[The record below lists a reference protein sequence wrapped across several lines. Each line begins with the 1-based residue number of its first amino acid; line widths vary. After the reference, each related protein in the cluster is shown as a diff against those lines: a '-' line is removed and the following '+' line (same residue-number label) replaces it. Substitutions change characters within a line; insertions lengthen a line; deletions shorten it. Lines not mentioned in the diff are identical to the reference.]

1 MMTATD
7 TRKEARQCLKGKW
20 MKGVLITLLYSLVEF
35 LFNLVIQYTN
45 NSAPLASSIISI
57 INTIISVPLSFGL
70 TVSFMKLKRGEDIS
84 YTDFFK
90 IGFNSFKKA
99 WSLWYRMFLKL
110 LLPIV
115 CVIISTILLLVGIA
129 YSYQSTFYE
138 EATDDSYSYSLY
150 DDDYLYDDEI
160 EDLSDSDLYD
170 EEDADDISI
179 LDDFDL
185 SDSSSVLIIL
195 SVILLFI
202 SSIYLYVKSLSVVLT
217 YNIGY
222 DEDNLSSKEVVL
234 KSQSLMN
241 GNKGNYFVLTL
252 SFIGWAILS
261 AFTFGIGFLWLL
273 PYIQVSVVCFYDA
286 ISGNDTKKETIID
299 NNNNPII
306 E

>member
-20 MKGVLITLLYSLVEF
+20 TKGALITLLYSLVEF
-35 LFNLVIQYTN
+35 LFNFIIQYTN
-45 NSAPLASSIISI
+45 DYAPLASSIISI

-70 TVSFMKLKRGEDIS
+70 TVSFIKLKRGEDIS

-110 LLPIV
+110 LLPII
-115 CVIISTILLLVGIA
+115 CVIISMILLLVGMFCSHQA
-129 YSYQSTFYE
+129 SFYG
-138 EATDDSYSYSLY
+138 EATDDSYSYS
-150 DDDYLYDDEI
+150 LYDDEI

-202 SSIYLYVKSLSVVLT
+202 SSIYLYVKSLSVALT

-286 ISGNDTKKETIID
+286 ISGNNAKKETIID
-299 NNNNPII
+299 NNNDPIT